1 MVLPTAAERASQL
14 AVVKG
19 YIAAYTMVAIK
30 VVWRV
35 LVVAGEMVGKVVV
48 GTVAVLVGRM
58 VATMDSMAAMMVPA
72 LALKMVS

>member
-1 MVLPTAAERASQL
+1 MVLPTAAERVSQL

-35 LVVAGEMVGKVVV
+35 STVAGEMVGKVVV
-48 GTVAVLVGRM
+48 GTAAMLVGRM
-58 VATMDSMAAMMVPA
+58 VVTMDSMDLMTAAA
-72 LALKMVS
+72 LELKMVS